1 MGCRAAQQ
9 RAEPELGASGLREF
23 VLEELEEALR
33 ELEEAFREA
42 TTLVEDARLER
53 DVRRPSTR

>member
-1 MGCRAAQQ
+1 
-9 RAEPELGASGLREF
+9 LGASGLREF